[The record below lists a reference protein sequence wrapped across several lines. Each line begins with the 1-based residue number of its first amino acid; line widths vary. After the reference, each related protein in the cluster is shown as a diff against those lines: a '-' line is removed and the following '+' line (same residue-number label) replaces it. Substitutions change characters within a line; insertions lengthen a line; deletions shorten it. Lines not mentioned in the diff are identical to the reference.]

1 MRTVYI
7 ANDETEF
14 QTEAECL
21 AYEQKLSDLL
31 TELYVKVCA
40 YDSNGMVIEFDED
53 YLEDN
58 FGDIAFVQFY
68 SEDAIKTF
76 MEKASDFGFGDIAQD
91 IGKPV
96 EVRERYFYDYSKDK
110 WKCLED
116 EQKELNRIAKI
127 FESDSYD

>member
-21 AYEQKLSDLL
+21 AYEQKLFNLL
-31 TELYVKVCA
+31 TELYVNVYA
-40 YDSNGMVIEFDED
+40 YDSNGMTIEFDED

-58 FGDIAFVQFY
+58 FADIAFVQF
-68 SEDAIKTF
+68 ETKDAIKIF
-76 MEKASDFGFGDIAQD
+76 MEKASDFGFGDIAMD
-91 IGKPV
+91 IGRPV
-96 EVRERYFYDYSKDK
+96 EVMERYFYDYSKDK

-116 EQKELNRIAKI
+116 EWTELYKISKI
-127 FESDSYD
+127 FAEE

>member
-21 AYEQKLSDLL
+21 AYEQKLFILMN
-31 TELYVKVCA
+31 ELYVNVYA

-53 YLEDN
+53 YLEEN
-58 FGDIAFVQFY
+58 FGDIAFVQFN
-68 SEDAIKTF
+68 SKDAIKIF
-76 MEKASDFGFGDIAQD
+76 MEKSLDMGFGDIEKD
-91 IGKPV
+91 IGRPV

-116 EQKELNRIAKI
+116 ERKELNKIAKI
-127 FESDSYD
+127 FAEE